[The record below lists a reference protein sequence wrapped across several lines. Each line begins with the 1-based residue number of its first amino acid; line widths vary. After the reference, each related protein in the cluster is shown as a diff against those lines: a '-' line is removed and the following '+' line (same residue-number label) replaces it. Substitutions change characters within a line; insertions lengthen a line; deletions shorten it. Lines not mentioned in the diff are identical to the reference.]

1 MDSSLVKKQLM
12 EEKKELILMH
22 IKEKIKKNEEFKILQ
37 KIKKNEKEF
46 KNLIKDSN
54 NDVKKGRFFTFK
66 LQDYI
71 LVLHEKKNN
80 ILEKIMNKFNI
91 KDGLHGKK
99 EETSLSKLLKKM
111 EKKFKITKKFDKL
124 NFLNRSTQNILDN
137 DKLEEVKHKSSY
149 IEKKQVE
156 DIDNKLLLQVVKKY
170 NNQLSNKDWKNEFD
184 DFYIQKKK
192 QNFNTERGPDLS
204 RRNKNR

>member
-170 NNQLSNKDWKNEFD
+170 NNQLSNKD
-184 DFYIQKKK
+184 
-192 QNFNTERGPDLS
+192 
-204 RRNKNR
+204 

>member
-1 MDSSLVKKQLM
+1 MNLLLRDLTFEKLYYQPFMDSSLVKKQLM

-170 NNQLSNKDWKNEFD
+170 NNQLSNKD
-184 DFYIQKKK
+184 
-192 QNFNTERGPDLS
+192 
-204 RRNKNR
+204 